1 MPTARIRIFFEFTRT
16 MEAYRKT
23 FKDKTTILVSPDS
36 EFFRLL
42 KQR

>member
-1 MPTARIRIFFEFTRT
+1 

-23 FKDKTTILVSPDS
+23 FKDKTTILFSPDS
-36 EFFRLL
+36 EFFRFL

>member
-1 MPTARIRIFFEFTRT
+1 

-23 FKDKTTILVSPDS
+23 LKDKTTILVSPDS
-36 EFFRLL
+36 EYFRFL